1 MVKEKPQEALD
12 FCFPYYAYAE
22 KTLTVP
28 PHSSEAYLTLKF
40 SSSIYWHN
48 LMITALIQTSS
59 CYANIQPIDDSTA
72 RITVVNYVSDSSE
85 SGIVRVMALLPI
97 NATISLT

>member
-12 FCFPYYAYAE
+12 FRFPYYAYAE

-28 PHSSEAYLTLKF
+28 PLSEAYLTLKF
-40 SSSIYWHN
+40 SSTIAWHN
-48 LMITALIQTSS
+48 LMITALIQTGS
-59 CYANIQPIDDSTA
+59 CYANIQPINDTTA
-72 RITVVNYVSDSSE
+72 RITVWNYYPGSSL
-85 SGIVRVMALLPI
+85 SGIVRVMALLPV